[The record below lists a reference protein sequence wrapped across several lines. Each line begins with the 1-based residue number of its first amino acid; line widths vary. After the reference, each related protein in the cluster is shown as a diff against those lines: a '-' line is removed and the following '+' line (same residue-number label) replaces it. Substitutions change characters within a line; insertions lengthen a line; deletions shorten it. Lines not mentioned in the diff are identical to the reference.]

1 MNKYVIGIIDEDNED
16 IDYIKRTIFINK
28 PENVGDAQVD
38 FVEYTLDAT
47 SDSLT
52 DIIVNSAIED
62 IVDANI
68 QALIVDYKII
78 VSSTLLEGT
87 EIFKRI
93 TDIVSKFP
101 IIILSNVPSDCY
113 SKEFV
118 DADKVYSKT
127 NFFKVEED
135 YSKEK
140 TLNIFR
146 NMDNYVSQRAK
157 LSTKLTDQLSNLTN
171 GEYSEENLK
180 AIVETETLLDAFFP
194 QNQSSVEKALDVSDL
209 KGAVDLLEQVKGL
222 LGGENED

>member
-1 MNKYVIGIIDEDNED
+1 MNKYIIGIIDEDNED

-28 PENVGDAQVD
+28 PENVSDAQVD
-38 FVEYTLDAT
+38 FIEYTLDAA

-52 DIIVNSAIED
+52 DEIVNSAIED
-62 IVDANI
+62 IIEANI

-93 TDIVSKFP
+93 TNIVSKFP
-101 IIILSNVPSDCY
+101 IIILSNVPGDCY

-157 LSTKLTDQLSNLTN
+157 LSTQLSTQLSALTN
-171 GEYSEENLK
+171 DEYSEENLK
-180 AIVETETLLDAFFP
+180 AIVETEALLDAFYP

-209 KGAVDLLEQVKGL
+209 KGAVELLEQVKGL